1 MTRQEAVDRL
11 CDVYAGSYDVT
22 REFDESN
29 PMVAG
34 IPLKRMGTSA
44 DVAEAAAFLAGSGA
58 DYITGIVLPVDGGIA
73 T

>member
-1 MTRQEAVDRL
+1 M
-11 CDVYAGSYDVT
+11 T

-34 IPLKRMGTSA
+34 IPLKRMGTPA